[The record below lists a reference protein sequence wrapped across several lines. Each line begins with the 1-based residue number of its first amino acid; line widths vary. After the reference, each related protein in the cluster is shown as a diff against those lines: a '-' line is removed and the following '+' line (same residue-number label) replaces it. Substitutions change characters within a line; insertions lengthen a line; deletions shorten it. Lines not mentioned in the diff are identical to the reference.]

1 MTDINPYQILGI
13 PTNSTIDAV
22 KEAYRQ
28 LATKHHPD
36 KGGNPETFKIVK
48 LAFKMIVDNIKKGIQ
63 IPQNS
68 SSTYTE
74 MKEAS
79 QNYQPTK
86 YQSPQEFFGRDQP
99 IDPNRE
105 FDRNTFNQK
114 FMQNVKNDDDY
125 VLSKTTEDYREKRT
139 KEQLL
144 AEQQSVDND
153 LSNIKPIFSGK
164 DFNRNVFNRLFEQ
177 VNGAPGEKKDL
188 QIYEEPMA
196 LTSGMQPYTEIDSG
210 QKVKQTDKLSSLG
223 FGDISEVFGQKAP
236 NQFDHEMISKLATQP
251 DITDVS
257 TLEPDYHNKIK
268 QRLNEYQNT
277 QMNFHPKPSDPSK
290 LPDQIRPTNA
300 TTDKISQQGLNDAY
314 NRKMQERNGLINEI
328 KYGQPMPTP
337 STISHQPHPQPQPQL
352 QNPTQLQ
359 QHRSLP
365 VMEYPRNSN
374 EPATQPVTDYFV
386 KIPSARQM
394 DPYTQQNNF
403 YQPMQPQPQ
412 MMGQIPSQMMG
423 QVPNQMMGQISN
435 QMMGQIPNQM
445 MGQFLNQPPRQLPEF
460 HKQSSA
466 EMEQIQQQLQDLKK
480 TVLKQKKII
489 RTLATKK

>member
-13 PTNSTIDAV
+13 PTNSTLDVV

-28 LATKHHPD
+28 LATRHHPD

-86 YQSPQEFFGRDQP
+86 YQSPQEFFGQDQP

-105 FDRNTFNQK
+105 FDRTAFNQK
-114 FMQNVKNDDDY
+114 FMQNAKNDDDY
-125 VLSKTTEDYREKRT
+125 VLNKTTEDYREKRT

-144 AEQQSVDND
+144 AEQHSVDNE
-153 LSNIKPIFSGK
+153 LSNIKPIFNSK

-188 QIYEEPMA
+188 QIYEEPVA
-196 LTSGMQPYTEIDSG
+196 LTSGMQPYTEIDNG

-223 FGDISEVFGQKAP
+223 FSDITEGFGQKVP

-257 TLEPDYHNKIK
+257 TLEPSYHNKIK
-268 QRLNEYQNT
+268 QRLNDYQNT
-277 QMNFHPKPSDPSK
+277 QINFHPKPSDPSK
-290 LPDQIRPTNA
+290 LPDQIRSTNA

-328 KYGQPMPTP
+328 KYRQPMPGSSTP
-337 STISHQPHPQPQPQL
+337 SPQPHPRPQM
-352 QNPTQLQ
+352 QNPAQLQ
-359 QHRSLP
+359 QHRTLP

-374 EPATQPVTDYFV
+374 EPTTQPTTDYFV
-386 KIPSARQM
+386 KIPSARQL
-394 DPYTQQNNF
+394 DPYSQQNNF
-403 YQPMQPQPQ
+403 YQPMQSQPQ
-412 MMGQIPSQMMG
+412 IMGQMPT
-423 QVPNQMMGQISN
+423 
-435 QMMGQIPNQM
+435 
-445 MGQFLNQPPRQLPEF
+445 QFLNQQTRQLPEF
-460 HKQSSA
+460 HKQSLA
-466 EMEQIQQQLQDLKK
+466 DVEQIQQQLQDLKK